1 MHKLR
6 RMVKKVHAAKSNAN
20 VLIITLCLTNHH
32 SEAQIE
38 PYIFIFLPQR
48 LGERVCKA

>member
-20 VLIITLCLTNHH
+20 VIIILCLTNHL

-48 LGERVCKA
+48 LGERVFKA